1 MKCKRILAAIMT
13 MGLVATSL
21 TTAVSAADLSFGN
34 VDIVEPAYVIANE
47 AVSRVTISGTTAS
60 CYSTTR
66 GDAVS
71 ISVTQTL
78 QVKKTT
84 VWSNVKDATWTKTV
98 NANSITMRN
107 FKYNLDSGTYRLKSE
122 YTLTAKDGT
131 TETITV
137 YSLETSLS

>member
-1 MKCKRILAAIMT
+1 MA
-13 MGLVATSL
+13 MGLVATGL
-21 TTAVSAADLSFGN
+21 TTAVSAADLSSGN
-34 VDIVEPAYVIANE
+34 IDIVEPAYAIANNP
-47 AVSRVTISGTTAS
+47 VSRVTISGTTAT
-60 CYSTTR
+60 CYSSTR
-66 GDAVS
+66 GNATTIS
-71 ISVTQTL
+71 ITQTL

-107 FKYNLDSGTYRLKSE
+107 FKYDLDSGTYRLKSE

>member
-1 MKCKRILAAIMT
+1 MKCKRILAAIMA

-21 TTAVSAADLSFGN
+21 TTAVSAADLSSGN
-34 VDIVEPAYVIANE
+34 IDIVEPAYVIANNP
-47 AVSRVTISGTTAS
+47 VSRVTISGTTAT
-60 CYSTTR
+60 CYSSTR
-66 GDAVS
+66 GNATTIS
-71 ISVTQTL
+71 ITQTL

-107 FKYNLDSGTYRLKSE
+107 FKYDLDSGTYRLKSE

>member
-84 VWSNVKDATWTKTV
+84 VWSNVKGATWTKTV

>member
-1 MKCKRILAAIMT
+1 MKCKRILAAIMA
-13 MGLVATSL
+13 MGLVATGL
-21 TTAVSAADLSFGN
+21 TTAVSAADFSSGN
-34 VDIVEPAYVIANE
+34 IDFVEPAYAIANNP
-47 AVSRVTISGTTAS
+47 VSRVTISGTTAT
-60 CYSTTR
+60 CYSSTR
-66 GDAVS
+66 GNATTIS
-71 ISVTQTL
+71 ITQTL

-107 FKYNLDSGTYRLKSE
+107 FKYDLDSGTYRLKSE

-137 YSLETSLS
+137 YSLETSFS

>member
-1 MKCKRILAAIMT
+1 MKCKRIIAAIMA

-21 TTAVSAADLSFGN
+21 TTAVSAADLSSGN
-34 VDIVEPAYVIANE
+34 IDIVEPAYVIANNP
-47 AVSRVTISGTTAS
+47 VSRVTISGTTAT
-60 CYSTTR
+60 CYSSTR
-66 GDAVS
+66 GNATTIS
-71 ISVTQTL
+71 ITQTL

-107 FKYNLDSGTYRLKSE
+107 FKYDLDSGTYRLKSE

>member
-1 MKCKRILAAIMT
+1 MKCKRILAAIMA
-13 MGLVATSL
+13 MGLVATGL
-21 TTAVSAADLSFGN
+21 TTAVSAADLSSGN
-34 VDIVEPAYVIANE
+34 IDIVEPAYAIANNP
-47 AVSRVTISGTTAS
+47 VSRVTISGTTAT
-60 CYSTTR
+60 CYSSTR
-66 GDAVS
+66 GNATTIS
-71 ISVTQTL
+71 ITQTL

-98 NANSITMRN
+98 NANIITMRN
-107 FKYNLDSGTYRLKSE
+107 FKYDLDSGTYRLKSE

>member
-1 MKCKRILAAIMT
+1 MKCKRILAAIMA
-13 MGLVATSL
+13 MGLVATGL
-21 TTAVSAADLSFGN
+21 TTAVSAADLSSGN
-34 VDIVEPAYVIANE
+34 IDIVEPAYAIANNP
-47 AVSRVTISGTTAS
+47 VSRVTISGTTAT
-60 CYSTTR
+60 CYSSTR
-66 GDAVS
+66 GNATTIS
-71 ISVTQTL
+71 ITQTL

-84 VWSNVKDATWTKTV
+84 VWSNVKNATWTKTV

-107 FKYNLDSGTYRLKSE
+107 FKYDLDSGTYRLKSE

>member
-1 MKCKRILAAIMT
+1 MKCKRILAAIMA
-13 MGLVATSL
+13 MGLVATGL
-21 TTAVSAADLSFGN
+21 TTAVSAADLSSGN
-34 VDIVEPAYVIANE
+34 IDIVEPAYAIANNP
-47 AVSRVTISGTTAS
+47 VSRVTISGTTAT
-60 CYSTTR
+60 CYSSTR
-66 GDAVS
+66 GNATTIS
-71 ISVTQTL
+71 ITQTL

-107 FKYNLDSGTYRLKSE
+107 FKYDLDSGTYRLKSE

-137 YSLETSLS
+137 YSLETSLF

>member
-1 MKCKRILAAIMT
+1 MKCKRILAAIMA

-21 TTAVSAADLSFGN
+21 TTAVSAADLSSGN
-34 VDIVEPAYVIANE
+34 IDIVEPAYVIANNP
-47 AVSRVTISGTTAS
+47 VSRVTISGTTAT
-60 CYSTTR
+60 CYSSTR
-66 GDAVS
+66 GNATTIS
-71 ISVTQTL
+71 ITQTL

-84 VWSNVKDATWTKTV
+84 VWSNVKDAAWTKTV

-107 FKYNLDSGTYRLKSE
+107 FKYDLDSGTYRLKSE

>member
-34 VDIVEPAYVIANE
+34 VDVIANE

-84 VWSNVKDATWTKTV
+84 VWSNVKGATWTKTV
-98 NANSITMRN
+98 NANYINMRN
-107 FKYNLDSGTYRLKSE
+107 FQYNLTSGTYRLKSE

>member
-1 MKCKRILAAIMT
+1 MKCKRILAAIMA
-13 MGLVATSL
+13 MGLVATGL
-21 TTAVSAADLSFGN
+21 TTAVSAADLSSGN
-34 VDIVEPAYVIANE
+34 IDIVEPAYAIANNP
-47 AVSRVTISGTTAS
+47 VSRVTISGTTAT
-60 CYSTTR
+60 CYSSTR
-66 GDAVS
+66 GNATTIS
-71 ISVTQTL
+71 ITQTL

-107 FKYNLDSGTYRLKSE
+107 FKYDLDSGTYRLKSE

>member
-1 MKCKRILAAIMT
+1 MKCKRILAAIMA
-13 MGLVATSL
+13 MGLVATGL
-21 TTAVSAADLSFGN
+21 TTAVSAADLSSGN
-34 VDIVEPAYVIANE
+34 IDIVEPAYAIANNP
-47 AVSRVTISGTTAS
+47 VSRVTISGTTAT
-60 CYSTTR
+60 CYSSTR
-66 GDAVS
+66 GNATTIS
-71 ISVTQTL
+71 ITQTL

>member
-1 MKCKRILAAIMT
+1 MKCKRILASIMA
-13 MGLVATSL
+13 MGLVATGL
-21 TTAVSAADLSFGN
+21 TTAVSAADLSSGN
-34 VDIVEPAYVIANE
+34 IDIVEPAYAIANNP
-47 AVSRVTISGTTAS
+47 VSRVTISGTTAT
-60 CYSTTR
+60 CYSSTR
-66 GDAVS
+66 GNATTIS
-71 ISVTQTL
+71 ITQTL

-107 FKYNLDSGTYRLKSE
+107 FKYDLDSGTYRLKSE

>member
-1 MKCKRILAAIMT
+1 MKCKRILAAIMA
-13 MGLVATSL
+13 MGLVATGL
-21 TTAVSAADLSFGN
+21 TTAVSAADFSSGN
-34 VDIVEPAYVIANE
+34 IDFVEPANAIANNP
-47 AVSRVTISGTTAS
+47 VSRVTISGTTAT
-60 CYSTTR
+60 CYSSTR
-66 GDAVS
+66 GNATTIS
-71 ISVTQTL
+71 ITQTL

-107 FKYNLDSGTYRLKSE
+107 FKYDLDSGTYRLKSE

>member
-1 MKCKRILAAIMT
+1 MKCKRILAAIMA
-13 MGLVATSL
+13 MGLVATGL
-21 TTAVSAADLSFGN
+21 TTAVSAADFSSGN
-34 VDIVEPAYVIANE
+34 IDFVDPAYVIANNP
-47 AVSRVTISGTTAS
+47 VSRVTISGTTAT
-60 CYSTTR
+60 CYSSTR
-66 GDAVS
+66 GNATTIS
-71 ISVTQTL
+71 ITQTL

>member
-1 MKCKRILAAIMT
+1 MKCKRILAAIMA

-21 TTAVSAADLSFGN
+21 TTAVSAADLSSGN
-34 VDIVEPAYVIANE
+34 IDIVEPAYVIANNP
-47 AVSRVTISGTTAS
+47 VSRVTISGTTAT
-60 CYSTTR
+60 CYSSTR
-66 GDAVS
+66 GNATTIS
-71 ISVTQTL
+71 ITQTL

-84 VWSNVKDATWTKTV
+84 VWSNVKDATWIKTV

-107 FKYNLDSGTYRLKSE
+107 FKYDLDSGTYRLKSE

>member
-1 MKCKRILAAIMT
+1 MKCKRILAAIMA
-13 MGLVATSL
+13 MGLVATGL
-21 TTAVSAADLSFGN
+21 TTAVSATDLSSGN
-34 VDIVEPAYVIANE
+34 IDIVEPAYAIANNP
-47 AVSRVTISGTTAS
+47 VSRVTISGTTAT
-60 CYSTTR
+60 CYSSTR
-66 GDAVS
+66 GNATTIS
-71 ISVTQTL
+71 ITQTL

-107 FKYNLDSGTYRLKSE
+107 FKYDLDSGTYRLKSE

>member
-1 MKCKRILAAIMT
+1 MKCKRIIAAIMA
-13 MGLVATSL
+13 MGLVATGL
-21 TTAVSAADLSFGN
+21 TTAVSAADLSSGN
-34 VDIVEPAYVIANE
+34 IDIVEPAYAIANNP
-47 AVSRVTISGTTAS
+47 VSRVTISGTTAT
-60 CYSTTR
+60 CYSSTR
-66 GDAVS
+66 GNATTIS
-71 ISVTQTL
+71 ITQTL

-107 FKYNLDSGTYRLKSE
+107 FKYDLDSGTYRLKSE

>member
-1 MKCKRILAAIMT
+1 MKCKRILAAIMA

-21 TTAVSAADLSFGN
+21 TTAVSAADLSSGN
-34 VDIVEPAYVIANE
+34 IDIVEPAYVIANNP
-47 AVSRVTISGTTAS
+47 VSRVTISGTTAT
-60 CYSTTR
+60 CYSSTR
-66 GDAVS
+66 GNATTIS
-71 ISVTQTL
+71 ITQTL

>member
-1 MKCKRILAAIMT
+1 MKCKIILAAIMA

-21 TTAVSAADLSFGN
+21 TTAVSAADLSSGN
-34 VDIVEPAYVIANE
+34 IDIVEPAYVIANNP
-47 AVSRVTISGTTAS
+47 VSRVTISGTTAT
-60 CYSTTR
+60 CYSSTR
-66 GDAVS
+66 GNATTIS
-71 ISVTQTL
+71 ITQTL

-84 VWSNVKDATWTKTV
+84 VWSNVKNATWTKTV

-107 FKYNLDSGTYRLKSE
+107 FKYDLDSGTYRLKSE

>member
-1 MKCKRILAAIMT
+1 MKCKRILAAIMA
-13 MGLVATSL
+13 MGLVATGL
-21 TTAVSAADLSFGN
+21 TTAVSAADLSSGN
-34 VDIVEPAYVIANE
+34 IDIVEPAYAIANNP
-47 AVSRVTISGTTAS
+47 VSRVTISGTTAT
-60 CYSTTR
+60 CYSSTR
-66 GDAVS
+66 GNATTIS
-71 ISVTQTL
+71 ITQTL
-78 QVKKTT
+78 QVKKTI

-107 FKYNLDSGTYRLKSE
+107 FKYDLDSGTYRLKSE

>member
-1 MKCKRILAAIMT
+1 MKCKRILAAIMA
-13 MGLVATSL
+13 MGLVATGL
-21 TTAVSAADLSFGN
+21 TTAVSAADLSSGN
-34 VDIVEPAYVIANE
+34 IDIVEPAYAIANNP
-47 AVSRVTISGTTAS
+47 VSRLTISGTTAT
-60 CYSTTR
+60 CYSSTR
-66 GDAVS
+66 GNATTIS
-71 ISVTQTL
+71 ITQTL

>member
-1 MKCKRILAAIMT
+1 MKCKRIIAAIMS

-84 VWSNVKDATWTKTV
+84 VWSNVKGATWTKTV
-98 NANSITMRN
+98 NANYINMRN
-107 FKYNLDSGTYRLKSE
+107 FQYNLTSGTYRLKSE

>member
-1 MKCKRILAAIMT
+1 MKCKRILAAIMA

-21 TTAVSAADLSFGN
+21 TTAVSAADLSSVN
-34 VDIVEPAYVIANE
+34 IDIVEPAYVIANNP
-47 AVSRVTISGTTAS
+47 VSRVTISGTTAT
-60 CYSTTR
+60 CYSSTR
-66 GDAVS
+66 GNATTIS
-71 ISVTQTL
+71 ITQTL

-107 FKYNLDSGTYRLKSE
+107 FQYNLTSGTYRLKSE

>member
-1 MKCKRILAAIMT
+1 MA
-13 MGLVATSL
+13 MGLVATGL
-21 TTAVSAADLSFGN
+21 TTAVSAADLSSGN
-34 VDIVEPAYVIANE
+34 IDIVEPAYAIANNP
-47 AVSRVTISGTTAS
+47 VSRVTISGTTAT
-60 CYSTTR
+60 CYSSTR
-66 GDAVS
+66 GNATTIS
-71 ISVTQTL
+71 ITQTL

>member
-1 MKCKRILAAIMT
+1 MQKNFSSNHVHGTC
-13 MGLVATSL
+13 GTSL

-84 VWSNVKDATWTKTV
+84 VWSNVKGATWTKTV
-98 NANSITMRN
+98 NANYINMRN
-107 FKYNLDSGTYRLKSE
+107 FQYNLTSGTYRLKSE

>member
-1 MKCKRILAAIMT
+1 MKCKRILAAIMA

-21 TTAVSAADLSFGN
+21 TTAVSAADLSSGN
-34 VDIVEPAYVIANE
+34 IDIVEPAYVIANNP
-47 AVSRVTISGTTAS
+47 VSRVTISGTTAT
-60 CYSTTR
+60 CYSSTR
-66 GDAVS
+66 GNATTIS
-71 ISVTQTL
+71 ITQTL

-107 FKYNLDSGTYRLKSE
+107 FQYNLTSGTYRLKSE

>member
-1 MKCKRILAAIMT
+1 MKCKRILAAIMA

-21 TTAVSAADLSFGN
+21 TTAVSAADLSSGN
-34 VDIVEPAYVIANE
+34 IDIVEPAYVIANNP
-47 AVSRVTISGTTAS
+47 VSRVTISGTTAT
-60 CYSTTR
+60 CYSSTR
-66 GDAVS
+66 GNATTIS
-71 ISVTQTL
+71 ITQTL

-84 VWSNVKDATWTKTV
+84 VWSNVKNATWTKTV

-107 FKYNLDSGTYRLKSE
+107 FKYDLDSGTYRLKSE